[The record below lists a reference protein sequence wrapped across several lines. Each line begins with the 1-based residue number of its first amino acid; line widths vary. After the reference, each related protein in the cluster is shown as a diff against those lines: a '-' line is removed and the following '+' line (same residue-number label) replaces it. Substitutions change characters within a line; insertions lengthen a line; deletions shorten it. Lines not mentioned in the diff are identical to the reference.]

1 MDARGYLMNRIGLKD
16 AIEALRV
23 ELGESVLVSEG
34 KEVRFEVGE
43 IEMEFQVAVEQT
55 TEGKGGI
62 KFWVVEL
69 GANVADK
76 TSNSHKIKI
85 PLKPVWKDGSPIKTG
100 SKVIPE

>member
-1 MDARGYLMNRIGLKD
+1 METQRIGLKD
-16 AIEALRV
+16 AIEALRI
-23 ELGESVLVSEG
+23 ELSESILVSEG

-69 GANVADK
+69 SGGASEK
-76 TSNSHKIKI
+76 NSMVHRIKI
-85 PLKPVWKDGSPIKTG
+85 PLKPQWKDGSPGLSRILCQG
-100 SKVIPE
+100 

>member
-1 MDARGYLMNRIGLKD
+1 MNRIGLKD
-16 AIEALRV
+16 AIEALRI
-23 ELGESVLVSEG
+23 ELSESVLVSEG

-43 IEMEFQVAVEQT
+43 IEIEFQVAVEQT

-69 GANVADK
+69 GGSVAQKDSK
-76 TSNSHKIKI
+76 THKIKI

-100 SKVIPE
+100 ADEIPD